1 MLKTWL
7 IRGLVV
13 IGILAILA
21 GAYTWFTMRSMGLLR
36 SPVYETEPPTLP
48 ELQRPALLVFSKTN
62 GFIHKEGIPAAQGM
76 LAALGQQRGW
86 NLYFTDNG
94 AVHSPALLA
103 RFDAIIWNNVSGDV
117 LTPDQR
123 QAFRDYLEGGGGWVG
138 IHASGGDREYL
149 WDWYVEDLLRAQ
161 FIGHPMDP
169 QFQIATLH
177 VEGTEDPISAPL
189 PSPWEKEDEWYSFAE
204 SPRLKGSDILLTLDE
219 STYSPK
225 MFGTDLS
232 MGEDHPVVWKHCIGK
247 GRVFYSALGHQ
258 AKSYT
263 NPHYIGLLERAI
275 EWAAGWQ
282 GEGC

>member
-36 SPVYETEPPTLP
+36 SPVYETEPPILP

-86 NLYFTDNG
+86 NLYYTDNG
-94 AVHSPALLA
+94 AIHNSELLA

-138 IHASGGDREYL
+138 IHASGGDPEYL
-149 WDWYVEDLLRAQ
+149 WNWYVEDLLRAQ

-169 QFQIATLH
+169 QFQVATLH

-189 PSPWEKEDEWYSFAE
+189 PNPWEKEDEWYSFAE

-219 STYSPK
+219 YTYSPK
-225 MFGTDLS
+225 TFGKDLS
-232 MGEDHPVVWKHCIGK
+232 MGDDHPVVWKHCVGE